1 MKLISF
7 VETHEF
13 TKKIVTLLTDEQ
25 LGKLQILLC
34 DNPEFGKLIKG
45 SGGIR
50 KIRWAAKGRGK
61 SGGVRILYYWAASR
75 EKILFLDVYAKNE
88 KESLSEIEIRLL
100 RKIVTEFRQ

>member
-1 MKLISF
+1 M
-7 VETHEF
+7 
-13 TKKIVTLLTDEQ
+13 TDEQ